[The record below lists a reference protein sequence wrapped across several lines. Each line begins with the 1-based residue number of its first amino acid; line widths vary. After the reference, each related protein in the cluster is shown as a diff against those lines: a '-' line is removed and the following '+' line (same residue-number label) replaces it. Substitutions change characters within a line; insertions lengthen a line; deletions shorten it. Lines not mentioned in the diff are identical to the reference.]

1 MTQANSDPTRL
12 HQPEVK
18 LLADSMGVPLAQPVV
33 ANLDELDPTTG
44 DPKRSIIKTTD
55 PDRYDIRVADYV
67 A

>member
-33 ANLDELDPTTG
+33 AQIHDVLDRVGLAGKGGRGEAFFL
-44 DPKRSIIKTTD
+44 KTT
-55 PDRYDIRVADYV
+55 
-67 A
+67 